1 MGRAVSE
8 DCQAASATLL
18 HPVNPL
24 TFITRSARL
33 NKQRSGDL
41 SLPPPRISEIPRF
54 CQRRKSLHLLS
65 KFSSQYIAIP
75 SVIPYIYTYKSEPI
89 NVKHLPNIITAL
101 RIVGSIGL
109 LFCNVAG
116 WQFWTLYV
124 FCGISDM
131 IDGWLARRL
140 HVESKTGSVLDSIA
154 DLSFMACCA
163 IQLLPI
169 LSIPSWLWMWAGIIV
184 IIKIVNQ
191 IIALIYIKRFC
202 FPHTIANKLTGF
214 LLFIAV
220 PTIGWHII
228 PIVIVAITA
237 TFAAIQE
244 GHSIIHWRATSIER

>member
-1 MGRAVSE
+1 M
-8 DCQAASATLL
+8 D
-18 HPVNPL
+18 
-24 TFITRSARL
+24 I
-33 NKQRSGDL
+33 
-41 SLPPPRISEIPRF
+41 PPQILRTPRF
-54 CQRRKSLHLLS
+54 CLRTKSLHLLS

-131 IDGWLARRL
+131 IDGWLARKL
-140 HVESKTGSVLDSIA
+140 QAESKTGSVLDSIA
-154 DLSFMACCA
+154 DLSFVACCT

-169 LSIPSWLWMWAGIIV
+169 LSIPPWLWIWAGIIV

-191 IIALIYIKRFC
+191 ISSLIIIKKIC
-202 FPHTIANKLTGF
+202 VPHTIANKLTGF
-214 LLFIAV
+214 LLFLTV
-220 PTIGWHII
+220 PTISWHIF
-228 PIVIVAITA
+228 PIAIVVLIA

-244 GHSIIHWRATSIER
+244 GYLLHSL